1 MLCLFFH
8 APVLTQTI
16 LLAVPFVAEG
26 FAFLTEI
33 DKPLDFL
40 SFFGA
45 IFALIGMFKIYK
57 GDRQRRAMII
67 RDHLLQEEEELRKQQ
82 LEVEMA
88 EKKNEIA
95 IPLEQ
100 I

>member
-1 MLCLFFH
+1 M
-8 APVLTQTI
+8 A
-16 LLAVPFVAEG
+16 
-26 FAFLTEI
+26 EI
-33 DKPLDFL
+33 DRPLDFL

-45 IFALIGMFKIYK
+45 CFAIIGMFKIYK

-67 RDHLLQEEEELRKQQ
+67 REHLLQEEEELRKQQ

-88 EKKNEIA
+88 EKKNEPVL
-95 IPLEQ
+95 PLEQ